1 MNTVTSIVSHIVR
14 SLVQEPERVEVTL
27 IPEEGTT
34 KVLVRVAPD
43 DVTRLTRADVRV
55 VRALNTVVSVT
66 DPSIRYEVLIE
77 PAA

>member
-1 MNTVTSIVSHIVR
+1 MNTVTSVVSHIVR
-14 SLVQEPERVEVTL
+14 SLVQEPDRVEVSL
-27 IPEEGTT
+27 VPGEGHT

-66 DPSIRYEVLIE
+66 DASVRYEVSIE
-77 PAA
+77 SAA